1 VALLVRRILEEQH
14 IFNHLVAR
22 LDT

>member
-1 VALLVRRILEEQH
+1 VALLVRCILEEQH
-14 IFNHLVAR
+14 IRNHLVAR